1 MPDQPVARVPLALA
15 RHQQGQA
22 LVLYALFLLVL
33 LGASALAIDYA
44 NWLLI
49 DRRLQNVADHAS
61 LAGAA
66 MFDDQFVAGSCAGSI
81 EAQAQCDDARAQAQ
95 AAVDGEMADHG
106 PGLIWKLRRA
116 ARQQR

>member
-1 MPDQPVARVPLALA
+1 MRRRPMLDQPVARVPLALA

-61 LAGAA
+61 LTGGAT
-66 MFDDQFVAGSCAGSI
+66 FEDQFVAGSCAGPGGPQG
-81 EAQAQCDDARAQAQ
+81 ADARAPAP
-95 AAVDGEMADHG
+95 AAV
-106 PGLIWKLRRA
+106 
-116 ARQQR
+116 

>member
-15 RHQQGQA
+15 RHRQGQA

-33 LGASALAIDYA
+33 LGASALAVDYA

-66 MFDDQFVAGSCAGSI
+66 MFDDQFVAGSCAGLG
-81 EAQAQCDDARAQAQ
+81 QPP
-95 AAVDGEMADHG
+95 AASTHG
-106 PGLIWKLRRA
+106 PRPGRRST
-116 ARQQR
+116 RT